1 MGFPTVKSDPWKKG
15 IRPRPNRSLWPESF
29 WKKLMDVAWGKVEG
43 NWIEMI
49 GDINET
55 MYGKR

>member
-15 IRPRPNRSLWPESF
+15 FRPRPNRNLWPESF
-29 WKKLMDVAWGKVEG
+29 WKKLMDVAWGKTKGSWVE
-43 NWIEMI
+43 MV
-49 GDINET
+49 GDMNEF